1 MIRFYITF
9 ILILIQIVVF
19 SKRPTQGVYY
29 FTNPLSYPAPIWKQ
43 KSYYPYLEKKYTNND
58 EKRTYLELQYFD
70 QNGYLS
76 KIDFGILNKKQSKLK
91 EGSVTK
97 VKYDTIIRYQVFI
110 TKSLDYYA
118 YDSVHFH
125 IDGYK
130 DYHHSYTL
138 KIQKGRVDTV
148 ELSYG
153 KLVFDSA
160 NIKKYL
166 EGDILYTY
174 HNNKPIRSE
183 GGYYQDSISYKNF
196 NNSTVVNYYYKK
208 ETDSIFYIGKVDSLS
223 NGLLIYEHHYEK
235 YFPSFNYKTL
245 YFYNE
250 NNMLILKFNSQFSTY
265 EIFDYSDTKSI
276 KKEVFMRN
284 NYTSI
289 TNYIY
294 RTKLPYKIK
303 IIK

>member
-1 MIRFYITF
+1 LLKT
-9 ILILIQIVVF
+9 
-19 SKRPTQGVYY
+19 
-29 FTNPLSYPAPIWKQ
+29 
-43 KSYYPYLEKKYTNND
+43 
-58 EKRTYLELQYFD
+58 
-70 QNGYLS
+70 
-76 KIDFGILNKKQSKLK
+76 DFGILNKKQSKLK
-91 EGSVTK
+91 VKPFERI
-97 VKYDTIIRYQVFI
+97 KYDSTIRYQVLI
-110 TKSLDYYA
+110 SEIHDYYF
-118 YDSVHFH
+118 YDSIHFH
-125 IDGYK
+125 VDGTK
-130 DYHHSYTL
+130 DYHHYYTL
-138 KIQKGRVDTV
+138 KIQKGKIDTL
-148 ELSYG
+148 EKGLG

-166 EGDILYTY
+166 DGNILYTY

-208 ETDSIFYIGKVDSLS
+208 ETDTIFYLGKVDSLS

-235 YFPSFNYKTL
+235 YFPNFNFKTH

-250 NNMLILKFNSQFSTY
+250 YNRLIFKYNSQSSTY
-265 EIFDYSDTKSI
+265 VLFDYYDNREFKKKGISI
-276 KKEVFMRN
+276 YNDF
-284 NYTSI
+284 TTI